1 MGGLELQDTKKFK
14 RIRVD
19 AIEPGMIIAHN
30 IYSADKRYLLIRKGT
45 ILSKDIIYGLKKR
58 GVKDI
63 IVEERKLS
71 PQLLKL
77 PMPKDMIREKGVPFS
92 YPASL
97 EGRIFYNYG
106 GKMILKIENPE
117 IHDTKV
123 KAVKTV
129 HGILTNVMKY
139 NNVDVDAAK
148 NISNNLIKT
157 IVKNKNAF
165 LNIAGMRMID
175 EYTFVHSVNVAAYS
189 AIIGREYGLEEEDL
203 ESLCLG
209 GLLHDVG
216 KMLVD
221 PEILNKPDRL
231 TNEEFSEIK
240 THPMIGYEILKEN
253 GLEESIS
260 IIAKMHHER
269 CDGSGYPDG
278 LTCDRL
284 PISTQISAIADVY
297 DALTSERVY
306 KKAINSNNAMMI
318 IISESGKHFNPH
330 LVALFQKSVGIYP
343 IGSFVR
349 LNNGYIARV
358 IEQNEG
364 IVRPVIQVMFDDIGE
379 RLDDQVVINLMDS
392 NELYIVESFHEQK
405 VA

>member
-1 MGGLELQDTKKFK
+1 LDGSKKFK
-14 RIRVD
+14 RVRID
-19 AIEPGMIIAHN
+19 DLEPGMIISHD
-30 IYSADKRYLLIRKGT
+30 IYSADKKYLLIRKGT
-45 ILSKDIIYGLKKR
+45 ILSKDIIFGLKRR

-71 PQLLKL
+71 SQLLRL
-77 PMPKDMIREKGVPFS
+77 PLPKDMVRKKGVPFS

-106 GKMILKIENPE
+106 GKMILKIEDPE

-123 KAVKTV
+123 KAIKTV
-129 HGILTNVMKY
+129 HDILTNVMKTS
-139 NNVDVDAAK
+139 NVDINAARDT
-148 NISNNLIKT
+148 SENLIKA
-157 IVKNKNAF
+157 IIKNKTAF
-165 LNIAGMRMID
+165 LNVAGMRMVD

-189 AIIGREYGLEEEDL
+189 AIIAKEYGMSRNEM

-221 PEILNKPDRL
+221 PKILNKPDKL
-231 TNEEFSEIK
+231 TDAEFDEMK
-240 THPMIGYEILKEN
+240 THTIRGYEILIEN
-253 GLEESIS
+253 GVDESIAL
-260 IIAKMHHER
+260 IAKLHHER

-278 LTCDRL
+278 LACEHI
-284 PISTQISAIADVY
+284 PVNAQIAAIADVY

-306 KKAINSNNAMMI
+306 KKAISSNNAMMI
-318 IISESGKHFNPH
+318 IISETGKKFNSEF
-330 LVALFQKSVGIYP
+330 VTIFQKSVGIYP
-343 IGSFVR
+343 VGSLVR

-358 IEQNEG
+358 IDQNKG
-364 IVRPVIQVMFDDIGE
+364 IVRPVIQVMFDDSGKK
-379 RLDDQVVINLMDS
+379 LDDQVIINLMNT
-392 NELYIVESFHEQK
+392 NELYIMESFHEQK

>member
-1 MGGLELQDTKKFK
+1 MDGSKKFK
-14 RIRVD
+14 RVRID
-19 AIEPGMIIAHN
+19 DLEPGMIISHD
-30 IYSADKRYLLIRKGT
+30 IYSADKKYLLIRKGT
-45 ILSKDIIYGLKKR
+45 ILSKDIIFGLKRR

-71 PQLLKL
+71 SQLLRL
-77 PMPKDMIREKGVPFS
+77 PLPKDMVRKKGVPFS

-106 GKMILKIENPE
+106 GKMILKIEDPE

-123 KAVKTV
+123 KAIKTV
-129 HGILTNVMKY
+129 HDILTNVMKTS
-139 NNVDVDAAK
+139 NVDINAARDT
-148 NISNNLIKT
+148 SENLIKA
-157 IVKNKNAF
+157 IIKNKTAF
-165 LNIAGMRMID
+165 LNVAGMRMVD

-189 AIIGREYGLEEEDL
+189 AIIAKEYGMSRNEM

-221 PEILNKPDRL
+221 PKILNKPDKL
-231 TNEEFSEIK
+231 TDAEFDEMK
-240 THPMIGYEILKEN
+240 THTIRGYEILIEN
-253 GLEESIS
+253 GVDESIAL
-260 IIAKMHHER
+260 IAKLHHER

-278 LTCDRL
+278 LACEHI
-284 PISTQISAIADVY
+284 PVNAQIAAIADVY

-306 KKAINSNNAMMI
+306 KKAISSNNAMMI
-318 IISESGKHFNPH
+318 IISETGKKFNSEF
-330 LVALFQKSVGIYP
+330 VTIFQKSVGIYP
-343 IGSFVR
+343 VGSLVR

-358 IEQNEG
+358 IDQNEG
-364 IVRPVIQVMFDDIGE
+364 IVRPVIQVMFDDSGKK
-379 RLDDQVVINLMDS
+379 LDDQVIINLMNT
-392 NELYIVESFHEQK
+392 NELYIMESFHEQK

>member
-1 MGGLELQDTKKFK
+1 MLENTKKFK

-19 AIEPGMIIAHN
+19 DLEPGMIISHDV
-30 IYSADKRYLLIRKGT
+30 YSANKRYLLIRKGT
-45 ILSKDIIYGLKKR
+45 ILSKDIIFGLKRR

-71 PQLLKL
+71 SQLLKL
-77 PMPKDMIREKGVPFS
+77 PLPKDMVRKRGVPFS

-106 GKMILKIENPE
+106 GKMILKIEDPE

-129 HGILTNVMKY
+129 HEILANVIKTS
-139 NNVDVDAAK
+139 NVDIKAAK
-148 NISNNLIKT
+148 DTSNNLINA
-157 IVKNKNAF
+157 IIKNKNAF

-189 AIIGREYGLEEEDL
+189 AIIAKEYGMNREEL
-203 ESLCLG
+203 ESICLG

-216 KMLVD
+216 KMLVN
-221 PEILNKPDRL
+221 PEILNKPGKL
-231 TNEEFSEIK
+231 TDDEFNEMK
-240 THPMIGYEILKEN
+240 MHPIRGYDILIEN
-253 GLEESIS
+253 GVDESIAQ
-260 IIAKMHHER
+260 IARMHHER
-269 CDGSGYPDG
+269 CDGSGYPEG
-278 LTCDRL
+278 LTCGQI
-284 PISTQISAIADVY
+284 PISSQIAAIADVY

-306 KKAINSNNAMMI
+306 KKAISSNNAMMI
-318 IISESGKHFNPH
+318 IISESGRKFNSDF
-330 LVALFQKSVGIYP
+330 VTIFQKSVGIYP

-349 LNNGYIARV
+349 LNNGYIAR
-358 IEQNEG
+358 IIDQNEG
-364 IVRPVIQVMFDDIGE
+364 IVRPIIQVMFDDSGNK
-379 RLDDQVVINLMDS
+379 LNDQVIINLMES
-392 NELYIVESFHEQK
+392 NELYIVESFREQK

>member
-1 MGGLELQDTKKFK
+1 LDGSKKFK
-14 RIRVD
+14 RVRID
-19 AIEPGMIIAHN
+19 DLEPGMIISHD
-30 IYSADKRYLLIRKGT
+30 IYSADKKYLLIRKGT
-45 ILSKDIIYGLKKR
+45 ILSKDIIFGLKRR

-71 PQLLKL
+71 SQLLRL
-77 PMPKDMIREKGVPFS
+77 PLPKDMVRKKGVPFS

-106 GKMILKIENPE
+106 GKMILKIEDPE

-123 KAVKTV
+123 KAIKTV
-129 HGILTNVMKY
+129 HDILTNVMKTS
-139 NNVDVDAAK
+139 NVDINAARDT
-148 NISNNLIKT
+148 SENLIKA
-157 IVKNKNAF
+157 IIKNKTAF
-165 LNIAGMRMID
+165 LNVAGMRMVD

-189 AIIGREYGLEEEDL
+189 AIIAKEYGMSRNEM

-221 PEILNKPDRL
+221 PKILNKPDKL
-231 TNEEFSEIK
+231 TDAEFDEMK
-240 THPMIGYEILKEN
+240 THTIRGYEILIEN
-253 GLEESIS
+253 GVDESIAL
-260 IIAKMHHER
+260 IAKLHHER

-278 LTCDRL
+278 LACEHI
-284 PISTQISAIADVY
+284 PVNAQIAAIADVY

-306 KKAINSNNAMMI
+306 KKAISSNNAMMI
-318 IISESGKHFNPH
+318 IISETGKKFNSEF
-330 LVALFQKSVGIYP
+330 VTIFQKSVGIYP
-343 IGSFVR
+343 VGSLVR

-358 IEQNEG
+358 IDQNEG
-364 IVRPVIQVMFDDIGE
+364 IVRPVIQVMFDDSGKK
-379 RLDDQVVINLMDS
+379 LDDQVIINLMNT
-392 NELYIVESFHEQK
+392 NELYIMESFHEQK